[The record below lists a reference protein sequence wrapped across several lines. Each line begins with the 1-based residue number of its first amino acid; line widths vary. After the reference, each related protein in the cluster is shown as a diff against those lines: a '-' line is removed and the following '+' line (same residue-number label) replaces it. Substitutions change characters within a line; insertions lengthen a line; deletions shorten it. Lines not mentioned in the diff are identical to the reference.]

1 MCRALFFFGACLVR
15 ARACAGVARVA
26 WESALVCSTRNT
38 RTQHANTTHTQHLSP
53 SLGVEIPARDY
64 AADCDLLVWRR
75 SNAGQ
80 TPSPLSVN
88 WPALRGT
95 LLDEFV
101 LAHALGWWGKA
112 LAVRNGPMLWA
123 ISVLF
128 ELCELSLA
136 VSWL

>member
-1 MCRALFFFGACLVR
+1 MSRGFYRRLVGA
-15 ARACAGVARVA
+15 
-26 WESALVCSTRNT
+26 
-38 RTQHANTTHTQHLSP
+38 HTH
-53 SLGVEIPARDY
+53 
-64 AADCDLLVWRR
+64 
-75 SNAGQ
+75 
-80 TPSPLSVN
+80 
-88 WPALRGT
+88 ALRGT